1 MTWLISYMTL
11 MHHSLPAQTTVIRQ
25 KSQFQW
31 TSNHNYTSIQLALDC
46 LMLLQFPKAKT
57 IGWIFPSFH
66 QSISHTLLIHLEQ
79 NHPLCLELQMLF
91 LFFFHRYHSYKYNRI
106 FNLRHPLHDDWH
118 KLVFCIVEVWTLHV
132 LLDEKFYQLG

>member
-57 IGWIFPSFH
+57 IG
-66 QSISHTLLIHLEQ
+66 
-79 NHPLCLELQMLF
+79 
-91 LFFFHRYHSYKYNRI
+91 
-106 FNLRHPLHDDWH
+106 
-118 KLVFCIVEVWTLHV
+118 
-132 LLDEKFYQLG
+132 